1 MILLFTNDLLLLNV
15 AMKKNSEIQQNCY
28 KANNIAIMI
37 TQEFHVT
44 RSCPVPPSD
53 ARLPVWCSVA
63 GHWATR
69 GHGLSTRVLPEQVLL
84 YCVAGNGY
92 LVFDQIRYEIQSGDV
107 VLCPGGLP
115 HAYGCLEEGWEIY
128 WVHFGGAQAI
138 DLCDQAHLT
147 PSAPVRAVGRN
158 PQLLNAFSTLV
169 ESLSHSAY
177 SSPWTASAHLYATLL
192 ALINVAQSRADR
204 RLADLVTDDCCSL
217 DDLVARSG
225 YSKYHFIRI
234 FKEETGCSPWQY
246 VIERRLERARELL
259 LGTRLSVK
267 EIATQL
273 GFNTPDYFARLFAKQ
288 NGVTPSRYRG
298 R

>member
-1 MILLFTNDLLLLNV
+1 
-15 AMKKNSEIQQNCY
+15 
-28 KANNIAIMI
+28 
-37 TQEFHVT
+37 
-44 RSCPVPPSD
+44 
-53 ARLPVWCSVA
+53 
-63 GHWATR
+63 
-69 GHGLSTRVLPEQVLL
+69 
-84 YCVAGNGY
+84 
-92 LVFDQIRYEIQSGDV
+92 
-107 VLCPGGLP
+107 
-115 HAYGCLEEGWEIY
+115 
-128 WVHFGGAQAI
+128 
-138 DLCDQAHLT
+138 
-147 PSAPVRAVGRN
+147 
-158 PQLLNAFSTLV
+158 
-169 ESLSHSAY
+169 
-177 SSPWTASAHLYATLL
+177 LL
-192 ALINVAQSRADR
+192 ALINVAQPRADR

-225 YSKYHFIRI
+225 YSKYHVIRI